1 MRTVTFSDR
10 RVAEMVNSQFVP
22 VWFNRGRGFHNCERK
37 TEKRIFESHGEA
49 YPTKNI
55 CTFFLTPDLRV
66 VSYVAGFVAPELF
79 VEVLGAA
86 RELQGTEGEG
96 LAARHRRIAEELAG
110 RSGGKGETP
119 TMSLRYRDA
128 DHRHTRSCAQSLA
141 DLWKHRREVHESL
154 AASGPVPFEKV
165 QHRYLYG
172 NPFSEE
178 VHRPDAETS
187 EFPRPKVATPG
198 AR

>member
-10 RVAEMVNSQFVP
+10 RVAEKVNSQFVP

-37 TEKRIFESHGEA
+37 TEKWIFESHGEA

-66 VSYVAGFVAPELF
+66 VSYVAGYVAPELF
-79 VEVLGAA
+79 LEVLGAA
-86 RELQGTEGEG
+86 RELQGTEGEAF
-96 LAARHRRIAEELAG
+96 AARHRRIAEGL
-110 RSGGKGETP
+110 GGKPERP
-119 TMSLRYRDA
+119 TMALKYREL
-128 DHRHTRSCAQSLA
+128 DHRHTRSCVDSLS
-141 DLWKHRREVHESL
+141 DLSKHRQEVHESL

-178 VHRPDAETS
+178 VRRQDQETS
-187 EFPRPKVATPG
+187 EFPRPKVPTPG
-198 AR
+198 GR